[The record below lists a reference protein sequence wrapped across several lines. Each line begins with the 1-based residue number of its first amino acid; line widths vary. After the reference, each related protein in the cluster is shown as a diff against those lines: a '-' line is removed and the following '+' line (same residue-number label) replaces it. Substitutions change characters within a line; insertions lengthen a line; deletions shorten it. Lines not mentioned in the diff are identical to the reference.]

1 MTPPLAHLLKGKR
14 DNLDNQEAMQL
25 REGIARAVGCGYV
38 AIASLEPDVE
48 SWDAETEPDAKQ
60 IWNLWVVRLNAS
72 ETLEAIGLRDDV
84 IKPTRDTPQA
94 VFTARLIDLGLMPKL
109 RKRMR
114 YQLVGMWYGQA
125 GMVLRLLQN
134 GGLASDLDETSDVWQ
149 LTNTWPFER

>member
-1 MTPPLAHLLKGKR
+1 
-14 DNLDNQEAMQL
+14 
-25 REGIARAVGCGYV
+25 
-38 AIASLEPDVE
+38 VE

-72 ETLEAIGLRDDV
+72 ETLEAIGLSDDV
-84 IKPTRDTPQA
+84 ISQPAIPRRPSLPLA
-94 VFTARLIDLGLMPKL
+94 LIDLGLMPKL

-125 GMVLRLLQN
+125 GDGPPAAPKR
-134 GGLASDLDETSDVWQ
+134 GLASDLDETSDIWQ